1 MSREPTKSAQQPPVV
16 KSATAG
22 FARLDGEAFP
32 VFEAGWV
39 WLVGAGPGA
48 PGLMSLLCYH
58 AMQNCDVVVYD
69 ALVNP
74 DILRWVR
81 QGVILEYAGKRGGKP
96 SPVQQDI
103 SLRLI
108 ELARAGKRVLRLK
121 GGDPFMFGRGGEE
134 SQALAKAK
142 IPFRIVPGIT
152 AGVGGLAYAG
162 IPSTHRDTNHSVIF
176 LTGHDATGKMPA
188 NVELAGRRHRLP
200 RDRNVYGRQALGR
213 DCSGFDGRRA
223 GAKRPRDHHFQRLPA
238 RTSRCRQP
246 RSIRPEPLWP
256 RTIRPPPPSS
266 SSATPPTGAK
276 CSIGTP
282 RRSGR
287 MPLAK
292 AFVVAAPSSGSG
304 KTMLTLGLLRAF
316 RNRGLRVASA
326 KVGPDHIDPRF
337 HEAASGRPC
346 LNLDP
351 WAMKREVIASL
362 LTDLNHDADLV
373 IVEGVM
379 GLFDGPQGAKGST
392 ADLAQDMGLPIV
404 LVLDSGHQGQSIAA
418 LARRLH

>member
-16 KSATAG
+16 KSAAGG

-81 QGVILEYAGKRGGKP
+81 HGVILEYAGKRGGKP

-188 NVELAGRRHRLP
+188 NVNWQAVATASPVIVMYMAVKHLGEIA
-200 RDRNVYGRQALGR
+200 QALMEGGR
-213 DCSGFDGRRA
+213 PPKDPVTIISNASLPHQQVQATTLDQA
-223 GAKRPRDHHFQRLPA
+223 GAHVTLNN
-238 RTSRCRQP
+238 
-246 RSIRPEPLWP
+246 
-256 RTIRPPPPSS
+256 
-266 SSATPPTGAK
+266 PPTPAIVVVGHA
-276 CSIGTP
+276 SDWREMLDWYTPALRENAIG
-282 RRSGR
+282 
-287 MPLAK
+287 
-292 AFVVAAPSSGSG
+292 
-304 KTMLTLGLLRAF
+304 
-316 RNRGLRVASA
+316 
-326 KVGPDHIDPRF
+326 
-337 HEAASGRPC
+337 
-346 LNLDP
+346 
-351 WAMKREVIASL
+351 
-362 LTDLNHDADLV
+362 
-373 IVEGVM
+373 
-379 GLFDGPQGAKGST
+379 
-392 ADLAQDMGLPIV
+392 
-404 LVLDSGHQGQSIAA
+404 
-418 LARRLH
+418 

>member
-1 MSREPTKSAQQPPVV
+1 MSREPTKSAHQPAAVT
-16 KSATAG
+16 AAAAG

-108 ELARAGKRVLRLK
+108 ELANAGKRVLRLK

-142 IPFRIVPGIT
+142 VPFRIVPGIT

-188 NVELAGRRHRLP
+188 NVNWQAVATASPVIVMYMAVKHLGEIA
-200 RDRNVYGRQALGR
+200 QALMEGGR
-213 DCSGFDGRRA
+213 APKDPVTIISNASLPHQQVQATTLDQA
-223 GAKRPRDHHFQRLPA
+223 GAFVAKND
-238 RTSRCRQP
+238 
-246 RSIRPEPLWP
+246 
-256 RTIRPPPPSS
+256 
-266 SSATPPTGAK
+266 PPTPAIVVVGHA
-276 CSIGTP
+276 SDWREMLDWYTPALRENTIG
-282 RRSGR
+282 
-287 MPLAK
+287 
-292 AFVVAAPSSGSG
+292 
-304 KTMLTLGLLRAF
+304 
-316 RNRGLRVASA
+316 
-326 KVGPDHIDPRF
+326 
-337 HEAASGRPC
+337 
-346 LNLDP
+346 
-351 WAMKREVIASL
+351 
-362 LTDLNHDADLV
+362 
-373 IVEGVM
+373 
-379 GLFDGPQGAKGST
+379 
-392 ADLAQDMGLPIV
+392 
-404 LVLDSGHQGQSIAA
+404 
-418 LARRLH
+418 

>member
-1 MSREPTKSAQQPPVV
+1 MSREPTKSAHQPQAVN
-16 KSATAG
+16 SASAG

-32 VFEAGWV
+32 IFEAGWV

-81 QGVILEYAGKRGGKP
+81 HGVVLEYAGKRGGKP

-134 SQALAKAK
+134 SQALAKAGV
-142 IPFRIVPGIT
+142 PFRIVPGIT

-188 NVELAGRRHRLP
+188 NVNWQAVATASPVIVMYMAVKNLGEIA
-200 RDRNVYGRQALGR
+200 QALIEGGR
-213 DCSGFDGRRA
+213 APKDPVTIISNASLPHQQVLATTLDQA
-223 GAKRPRDHHFQRLPA
+223 GAFVANHN
-238 RTSRCRQP
+238 
-246 RSIRPEPLWP
+246 
-256 RTIRPPPPSS
+256 
-266 SSATPPTGAK
+266 PPTPAIVVVGHA
-276 CSIGTP
+276 SDWREMLDWYSPALRENPIG
-282 RRSGR
+282 
-287 MPLAK
+287 
-292 AFVVAAPSSGSG
+292 
-304 KTMLTLGLLRAF
+304 
-316 RNRGLRVASA
+316 
-326 KVGPDHIDPRF
+326 
-337 HEAASGRPC
+337 
-346 LNLDP
+346 
-351 WAMKREVIASL
+351 
-362 LTDLNHDADLV
+362 
-373 IVEGVM
+373 
-379 GLFDGPQGAKGST
+379 
-392 ADLAQDMGLPIV
+392 
-404 LVLDSGHQGQSIAA
+404 
-418 LARRLH
+418 

>member
-1 MSREPTKSAQQPPVV
+1 MSREPTKLALQSQVE
-16 KSATAG
+16 KSAASG

-74 DILRWVR
+74 DILRWVKT
-81 QGVILEYAGKRGGKP
+81 GVVLEYAGKRGGKP

-108 ELARAGKRVLRLK
+108 ELARSGKRVLRLK

-142 IPFRIVPGIT
+142 VPFRIVPGIT

-188 NVELAGRRHRLP
+188 NVNWRAVAKASPVIVMYMAVKNLGEIA
-200 RDRNVYGRQALGR
+200 QALLEGGR
-213 DCSGFDGRRA
+213 APNDPVTIISNASLPHQMVNATSLAQA
-223 GAKRPRDHHFQRLPA
+223 GAFVA
-238 RTSRCRQP
+238 
-246 RSIRPEPLWP
+246 
-256 RTIRPPPPSS
+256 
-266 SSATPPTGAK
+266 ANNPPTPAIVVVGHA
-276 CSIGTP
+276 SDWREMLDWYSPALRENAIG
-282 RRSGR
+282 
-287 MPLAK
+287 
-292 AFVVAAPSSGSG
+292 
-304 KTMLTLGLLRAF
+304 
-316 RNRGLRVASA
+316 
-326 KVGPDHIDPRF
+326 
-337 HEAASGRPC
+337 
-346 LNLDP
+346 
-351 WAMKREVIASL
+351 
-362 LTDLNHDADLV
+362 
-373 IVEGVM
+373 
-379 GLFDGPQGAKGST
+379 
-392 ADLAQDMGLPIV
+392 
-404 LVLDSGHQGQSIAA
+404 
-418 LARRLH
+418 